1 MIGCQR
7 SKLTCMEALSN
18 GMGIP
23 EISHTQRTQ
32 QVLIQYL
39 CLEDNLKEKEV
50 SK

>member
-1 MIGCQR
+1 
-7 SKLTCMEALSN
+7 MEALSN

-39 CLEDNLKEKEV
+39 RLEDNLKEK
-50 SK
+50 